1 MSLPLLPGYSFN
13 KNLGKEKFHK
23 SQHWGFCNHVGMLVN
38 EDKPGIGGEP
48 LFGRYLKPKYSVF
61 PRGLGS
67 DAPSWVAFDKQVL
80 SFDAYFEDEVPE
92 KNQELYRIRHCKIYF
107 YLEDDTIQ
115 VVEPQLKNSGMP
127 QGTFIRR
134 HRIPLPPPNEDQFY
148 TIHDFNINIDIVLY
162 SRVFKI
168 YNCDQFTKNF
178 LRKMG
183 VVVNPPG
190 CCPADP
196 YMKERKKTL
205 DRMNPFRPYERFDT
219 LRQFLEHDGHVLRF
233 YCLWDDSESMFGDPR
248 ELVLHYFLSDDT
260 IEVKEVIPAN
270 SGRDAIPLFLNR
282 RKLPKF
288 APTGIYHP
296 GQITDRTI
304 LNVFGELV
312 GNRGRC
318 LLDNCKIGA
327 LKQEFYKAED
337 LKIGTIINIWGRKVL
352 LCDCDEFTKQYYKT
366 KYGVVDFTPIPYK
379 NPPPPKVEKTF
390 PPYHGYGSEED
401 SLCSCLG
408 LMPKP
413 PQKDFKKFMEK
424 DSFGLVSHV
433 LRFLAKLDTEDCVD
447 KDRRFIISYYLS
459 DDTLSVYEPRM
470 RNSGVLGGKFLERG
484 RIKKPGQL
492 LFKSEPS
499 EFYKAQDLFVGAH
512 VCFNGHVFILL
523 NGDEYAFTYMEQHA
537 DEFPMSNIEIILK
550 KLKAI
555 GSPSAREIKLVFA
568 STDPKHTKVLDYET
582 FRDVMMNITN
592 GKLTEHEIM
601 TIGRYYSVREDSDA
615 DLTFLLALAQ
625 EQLKKYTFEVF
636 DKMIAMCIYKDQAKI
651 GLLPSSAVRTLC
663 KSFRMPVSDDLL
675 RALLSKFG
683 DSQEQIDY
691 RKFFCAVNWRV
702 NQVPPFQALTCPN
715 NEDVW
720 NYVAP
725 PLPVKCV
732 RYLPLLADLFGLE
745 DQS

>member
-23 SQHWGFCNHVGMLVN
+23 SQHWGFCNHVGMLLN
-38 EDKPGIGGEP
+38 EDKPGIGGQP
-48 LFGRYLKPKYSVF
+48 LFGRSLKPKYSVF

-67 DAPSWVAFDKQVL
+67 AAPSWVAFDKQVL

-115 VVEPQLKNSGMP
+115 VLEPQLKNSGMP

-134 HRIPLPPPNEDQFY
+134 HRIPLPHPNEDQFY

-168 YNCDQFTKNF
+168 YDCDQFTKNF

-183 VVVNPPG
+183 IAVNPPG

-270 SGRDAIPLFLNR
+270 SGRDAVPLFLNR

-304 LNVFGELV
+304 LNVFGGLV

-318 LLDNCKIGA
+318 LLDNCKTGA

-337 LKIGTIINIWGRKVL
+337 LKIGAIINIWGRKVL

-366 KYGVVDFTPIPYK
+366 KYGV
-379 NPPPPKVEKTF
+379 
-390 PPYHGYGSEED
+390 
-401 SLCSCLG
+401 
-408 LMPKP
+408 
-413 PQKDFKKFMEK
+413 
-424 DSFGLVSHV
+424 
-433 LRFLAKLDTEDCVD
+433 
-447 KDRRFIISYYLS
+447 
-459 DDTLSVYEPRM
+459 
-470 RNSGVLGGKFLERG
+470 GVLGGKFLERG

-512 VCFNGHVFILL
+512 VCFNGHIFILL

-537 DEFPMSNIEIILK
+537 DEFPMSNIELILK

-675 RALLSKFG
+675 RALLSKFQ
-683 DSQEQIDY
+683 DSQEHIDY
-691 RKFFCAVNWRV
+691 QKFFCAINWRV
-702 NQVPPFQALTCPN
+702 NQVPPSQALTRPN

-720 NYVAP
+720 SYVAP
-725 PLPVKCV
+725 PLPVKCI
-732 RYLPLLADLFGLE
+732 RYLPLLEDLFGLE